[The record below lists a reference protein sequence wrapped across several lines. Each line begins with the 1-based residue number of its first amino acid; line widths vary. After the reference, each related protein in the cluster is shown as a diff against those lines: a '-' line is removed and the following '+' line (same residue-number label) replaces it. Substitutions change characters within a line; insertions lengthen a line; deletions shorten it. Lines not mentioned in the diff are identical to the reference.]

1 MKKCSQ
7 CDIEKDIEL
16 FNKDK
21 SSKDGHRANCKECSK
36 RYRDENKER
45 DSLRAKEYYKNN
57 PYKSEDYDSEKCKIY
72 YENNKGKI
80 KERMRQNYENNR
92 NEKLAYQK
100 EYQKN
105 NKDRRNKYL
114 SERRENDPMFKLVT
128 NIRNLINNSFY
139 NSGYSKTSRTQ
150 ETLGCSFEELS
161 KYLESKF
168 EFWMNWNNRGIYNGE
183 FDYGWDIDH
192 IIPLS
197 NANSLEELV
206 KLNHYTNLQPLCS
219 KINRDIKKNNLEYG
233 RI

>member
-7 CDIEKDIEL
+7 CGIEKDIEL

-21 SSKDGHRANCKECSK
+21 SSNDGHRANCKECSK

-45 DSLRAKEYYKNN
+45 DSLRAKEYYKNHT
-57 PYKSEDYDSEKCKIY
+57 YKSEDYDSEKCKIY

-114 SERRENDPMFKLVT
+114 SERRENEPMFRLVT

-150 ETLGCSFEELS
+150 EILGCSFEELS

-168 EFWMNWNNRGIYNGE
+168 EFWMTWENRGIYNGE

-233 RI
+233 WI